1 MTDQNA
7 LAGQKSPPGRIEI
20 SKHAIAT
27 LVAETALQCYGV
39 VGLARTGPLAGWR
52 RNWFLPEGG
61 QRGVV
66 VGLADGAITLDLYI
80 IVEYGTRISEVA
92 RSLMERIAYTINQNV
107 GLPLAAVNVHVQDLR
122 VSA

>member
-1 MTDQNA
+1 MAPNTLSIPKN
-7 LAGQKSPPGRIEI
+7 PPGRIEI
-20 SKHAIAT
+20 AKTAIAA
-27 LVAETALQCYGV
+27 LVSETALQCYGV
-39 VGLARTGPLAGWR
+39 VGLTDAGRRPGWR
-52 RNWFLPEGG
+52 RGWLASEGG

-66 VGLADGAITLDLYI
+66 VALDEGLLSLDLYV

-92 RSLMERIAYTINQNV
+92 RSLMERIAYTIDQNV